1 MEGNPKLSAKPTLL
15 LLTGAFVTAFGP
27 ALVRLSQL
35 EPTATA
41 FWRLAL
47 AFPLLLWIALRSSGS
62 SKRPSP
68 LLNWPVFAFTAAAFA
83 LDLTCWHTS
92 IRLTTVA
99 NASLFANFAPLIV
112 ALVSWRFFGERFGR
126 GFWLG
131 LGLALFGAGLL
142 VWKGLQV
149 DVVRLR
155 GDALGFATAGF
166 YAAYILGMSR
176 LRGTHGVFLVMAVV
190 SGGSA
195 VFVWVLT
202 LGLGD
207 NLWPADPSGWW
218 PLVVLA
224 LGPQA
229 LGQGCIVYALAFLPP
244 AFGAVNLLFQP
255 VVAAVIAWL
264 ILGEYLGPFELA
276 GIVVV
281 LFGIA
286 IANRARH
293 TPRSAAPAE
302 TQAG

>member
-1 MEGNPKLSAKPTLL
+1 MEGNPKLSAKPVLL

-27 ALVRLSQL
+27 TLVRLSQL

-47 AFPLLLWIALRSSGS
+47 AFPLLLWIALWNSGS
-62 SKRPSP
+62 STRPSP
-68 LLNWPVFAFTAAAFA
+68 LLDWPVFAFTAFAFA
-83 LDLTCWHTS
+83 LDLACWHTS

-99 NASLFANFAPLIV
+99 NASLFANFAPLVV
-112 ALVSWRFFGERFGR
+112 ALVSWRFFGERFRR
-126 GFWLG
+126 GFWAG
-131 LGLALFGAGLL
+131 LGLALFGAAIL

-176 LRGTHGVFLVMAVV
+176 LRGTHGAFLVMAVV

-195 VFVWVLT
+195 LFVGFLSLW
-202 LGLGD
+202 LGET
-207 NLWPADPSGWW
+207 LWPTDPLGWW
-218 PLVVLA
+218 PLVALA

-264 ILGEYLGPFELA
+264 LLGEYLGPLEFA

-293 TPRSAAPAE
+293 APGLAP
-302 TQAG
+302 QAGARAG